1 MLDIDLLTLTIAV
14 LAIIAF
20 IIPFYLQ
27 YRKLNNQKMGI
38 QKQLQA
44 FKSLNQL
51 NIDQEETWRSKYY
64 LGLDRSNKKLIYA
77 NWTAEIKIDLIDLTQ
92 VSKVSIQESAR
103 LVGTASPQRKVCD
116 LILLKL
122 KLNQQDKEYTLEL
135 YDAEKYSDLQG
146 EGPIAKK
153 WEGIIQQEIKKKVV
167 IA

>member
-14 LAIIAF
+14 LAMIAF

-38 QKQLQA
+38 QKQLQE

-92 VSKVSIQESAR
+92 IGKVSIQESAR
-103 LVGTASPQRKVCD
+103 FVGLGSSKRRVCD

-122 KLNQQDKEYTLEL
+122 KLNQQDKEHTLEL
-135 YDAEKYSDLQG
+135 YDAEKFSDLQG
-146 EGPIAKK
+146 EGPLAKK
-153 WEGIIQQEIKKKVV
+153 WEGIIQQEIKRKLV
-167 IA
+167 IV